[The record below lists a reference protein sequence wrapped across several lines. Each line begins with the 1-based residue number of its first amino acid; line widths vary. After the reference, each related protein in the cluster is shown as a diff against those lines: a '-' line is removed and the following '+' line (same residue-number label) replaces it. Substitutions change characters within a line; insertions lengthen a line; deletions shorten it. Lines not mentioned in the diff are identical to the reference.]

1 MSTNYKQLLEEIAGR
16 GRTELTIPRE
26 YVKDIKEEQITIELP
41 TLEAVAIQ
49 HQLDAVAKEDKVR
62 LKARLEYLDRL
73 LGKPKQEAEIQQPR
87 TREPIQLKLVDAC
100 PKCGYK
106 QDIEELFD

>member
-16 GRTELTIPRE
+16 ERTELTIPME
-26 YVKDIKEEQITIELP
+26 YVKDIKEEEITIELP

-62 LKARLEYLDRL
+62 LKARPEYLDRL
-73 LGKPKQEAEIQQPR
+73 LGKPKQEVEIQEPR
-87 TREPIQLKLVDAC
+87 TREPIELKIVDKC
-100 PKCGYK
+100 EKCGYK
-106 QDIEELFD
+106 PDIEQYFD